1 MKKHTI
7 PHYKLDNSAIL
18 HLAAMRKH
26 HTNLYRMTLTLT
38 EEVNPE
44 ILQKA
49 LNELTPKFP
58 MIIAGIRRNFF
69 EHYLVPVS
77 EPPKVQ
83 PEQACLAPMS
93 RKELERCAFRLLYK
107 ENKIHMEVFHSL
119 ADGYGGLTL
128 LYMLMSKYFH
138 YKYPDI
144 VPELTQFPGVDD
156 VPFEIQMADDYFTH
170 AGNQKEKPRN
180 QITYQIPGK
189 TASDKKIRYTVTTI
203 QSDKIL
209 HAARRYGVSATVFLN
224 AVMIE
229 SAKVMKKK
237 YPSKRSDH
245 KPVQIMV
252 PVNLRKLFASKTLH
266 NFTLPVFACQEAKD
280 ANQSFEELLAS
291 LKQQFEEQNTKE
303 HMEKVMATN
312 TQASSFFLYKLL
324 PVSVKCGLMR
334 MIQLL
339 LGENNSCISLSNLG
353 IFALPEDVQPYVEKI
368 NVMLMPRLKSPYNC
382 GIISYNGKMTFT
394 FSRKCLRPEFDE
406 VFFSQLS
413 KYLI

>member
-1 MKKHTI
+1 
-7 PHYKLDNSAIL
+7 
-18 HLAAMRKH
+18 
-26 HTNLYRMTLTLT
+26 
-38 EEVNPE
+38 
-44 ILQKA
+44 
-49 LNELTPKFP
+49 
-58 MIIAGIRRNFF
+58 
-69 EHYLVPVS
+69 
-77 EPPKVQ
+77 
-83 PEQACLAPMS
+83 
-93 RKELERCAFRLLYK
+93 
-107 ENKIHMEVFHSL
+107 
-119 ADGYGGLTL
+119 
-128 LYMLMSKYFH
+128 
-138 YKYPDI
+138 
-144 VPELTQFPGVDD
+144 
-156 VPFEIQMADDYFTH
+156 
-170 AGNQKEKPRN
+170 
-180 QITYQIPGK
+180 
-189 TASDKKIRYTVTTI
+189 
-203 QSDKIL
+203 
-209 HAARRYGVSATVFLN
+209 
-224 AVMIE
+224 
-229 SAKVMKKK
+229 
-237 YPSKRSDH
+237 
-245 KPVQIMV
+245 MV
-252 PVNLRKLFASKTLH
+252 PVNLRKLFASKTVH